1 MDKISTGISGLDQIL
16 KGGLISGRNYLI
28 TGPPGSGK
36 STLGLHFLR
45 EGLKDNENVLF
56 VALSEIE
63 EDLRENAALYNW
75 DVSGVEL
82 LCIDLI
88 DVMETPEYKN
98 FRYFE
103 NLFSVMFAK
112 KNYHRIVFDSLK
124 KITLMEPKIEA
135 RRRILRLMS
144 TLSSQKDCTVLF
156 LDDVNKRFNSIQ
168 MYTLAGIIRFYFTR
182 TPGGRERA
190 IGIGKM
196 RGEFTDERIH
206 PYTITKEG
214 IEVFSD
220 KVFFEKLNI

>member
-1 MDKISTGISGLDQIL
+1 MDKISTGISGLDKIL

-45 EGLKDNENVLF
+45 EGLSNNEDVLF
-56 VALSEIE
+56 VSLCEIE
-63 EDLRENAALYNW
+63 EELKENAGLYDW
-75 DVSGVEL
+75 DVKGIDL
-82 LCIDLI
+82 LCIDLV

-112 KNYHRIVFDSLK
+112 KNYQRIVFDSLK

-144 TLSSQKDCTVLF
+144 ALSSHKDCTVLF

-206 PYTITKEG
+206 PYTITRNG
-214 IEVFSD
+214 IEVFYD

>member
-36 STLGLHFLR
+36 STMGLHFLR
-45 EGLKDNENVLF
+45 EGLKNNENVLF
-56 VALSEIE
+56 VSLCEIE
-63 EDLRENAALYNW
+63 KDLKENASLYNW
-75 DVSGVEL
+75 DVSGIEC

-112 KNYHRIVFDSLK
+112 KNYQRIVFDSLK
-124 KITLMEPKIEA
+124 KMTLLESKIDA
-135 RRRILRLMS
+135 RRRIMRLIS
-144 TLSSQKDCTVLF
+144 SLSSQKDCTVLF

-168 MYTLAGIIRFYFTR
+168 MYTLSGIIRLYFTR

-190 IGIGKM
+190 IGIGNM

-206 PYTITKEG
+206 PYTITTDG
-214 IEVFSD
+214 IEVFYD
-220 KVFFEKLNI
+220 KVFFEKLSI